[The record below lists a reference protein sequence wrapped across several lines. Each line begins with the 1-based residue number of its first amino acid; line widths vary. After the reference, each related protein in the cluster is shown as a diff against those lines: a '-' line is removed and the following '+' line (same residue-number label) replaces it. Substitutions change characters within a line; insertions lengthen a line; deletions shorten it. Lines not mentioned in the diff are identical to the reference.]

1 MVNAYVTLLN
11 TPFSCFFYMCDHV
24 HMCVCVYIYIDFNF
38 FYIGNYLIITL
49 KLILV

>member
-24 HMCVCVYIYIDFNF
+24 HMCVRVCIYI
-38 FYIGNYLIITL
+38 
-49 KLILV
+49 LILIFFI